1 MNSAAHLMTER
12 LNEEGNATRLQLN
25 RKYQEEE
32 GEFALNLAGSP
43 NETDKGKEKNRIAMH
58 LLQRM

>member
-25 RKYQEEE
+25 RKYQE
-32 GEFALNLAGSP
+32 
-43 NETDKGKEKNRIAMH
+43 TDKGKEKNRIEMH